1 MTSQKTKSPKALFS
15 KMRLNST
22 SICGNELLVDRW
34 DLNHRASGDISR
46 TIPPFCYLTTEK
58 VKKSTNVGAQ
68 QISKLLWMSSFLDLP
83 AKPGFHIDLQSWRH
97 KLQTQTLLTPTYAH
111 ASQTNTRR
119 SPDADAFTNLS
130 QIFIIMFATSFG
142 TVLATDRN

>member
-1 MTSQKTKSPKALFS
+1 MHVMTSQKTKSPKALFS

-58 VKKSTNVGAQ
+58 VKKSTTQ
-68 QISKLLWMSSFLDLP
+68 RKLNGKSAVRLLFLRLCQSPLVRRKTVNLVFLPRRRRESDASSC
-83 AKPGFHIDLQSWRH
+83 SC
-97 KLQTQTLLTPTYAH
+97 T
-111 ASQTNTRR
+111 ASILRQAL
-119 SPDADAFTNLS
+119 SPKQVPSTCIL
-130 QIFIIMFATSFG
+130 
-142 TVLATDRN
+142 